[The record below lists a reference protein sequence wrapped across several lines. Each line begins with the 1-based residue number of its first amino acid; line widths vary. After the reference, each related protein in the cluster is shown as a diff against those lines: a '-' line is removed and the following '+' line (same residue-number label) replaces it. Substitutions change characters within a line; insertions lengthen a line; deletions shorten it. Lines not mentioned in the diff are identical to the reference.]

1 MLMNNWQNLILSED
15 SYLNIHHFIIAGK
28 RYYGKK
34 LNFVPNFLVKHVVGS
49 VPAADINF
57 NFEYKNLL
65 NFGVSYRNFDAFSAL
80 FHLNIIDNLNLYYAY
95 DITTSRVQKMGSNTH
110 EFIISYKNCPNRIK
124 GPSSC
129 PLFY

>member
-1 MLMNNWQNLILSED
+1 MNNWQNLILSED

-80 FHLNIIDNLNLYYAY
+80 FHLNILDHLNLYYAY
-95 DITTSRVQKMGSNTH
+95 DITTSRFKKWFEHTH
-110 EFIISYKNCPNRIK
+110 
-124 GPSSC
+124 
-129 PLFY
+129 FYLL

>member
-1 MLMNNWQNLILSED
+1 MS
-15 SYLNIHHFIIAGK
+15 GK
-28 RYYGKK
+28 RFYGKK
-34 LNFVPNFLVKHVVGS
+34 LNFVPNLLLKHVGGS
-49 VPAADINF
+49 IPAADINL

-65 NFGVSYRNFDAFSAL
+65 NFGVSYRNFDAVSAL
-80 FHLNIIDNLNLYYAY
+80 FHLNILDHVNLYYAY
-95 DITTSRVQKMGSNTH
+95 DITTSNIQKMGSNTH

>member
-1 MLMNNWQNLILSED
+1 MNNWQNLILSEG
-15 SYLNIHHFIIAGK
+15 SHLNMHHFLMTGK
-28 RYYGKK
+28 RFYGEK
-34 LNFVPNFLVKHVVGS
+34 LNFVPNLLMKHVGGS
-49 VPAADINF
+49 VPAADINL

-65 NFGVSYRNFDAFSAL
+65 NFGFSYRNFDAVSAL
-80 FHLNIIDNLNLYYAY
+80 FHLNILDHVNLYYAY
-95 DITTSRVQKMGSNTH
+95 DITTSNIQKMGSNTH